1 MRIFSDDMNAL
12 VVEREGAREGE
23 WEAGEGEVEMS
34 DGEEVEEGAEEEVM
48 A

>member
-1 MRIFSDDMNAL
+1 MNAL